1 MGKKK
6 NHEPNIQKGL
16 MVLLSALYQVFC
28 CSEKDFFCNP
38 YSDPYFLQVFRYA
51 SVFIFTCRGNQNNIG
66 EGSFELALQP
76 HS

>member
-28 CSEKDFFCNP
+28 CSEKDFF
-38 YSDPYFLQVFRYA
+38 LQPLFGPLLFA
-51 SVFIFTCRGNQNNIG
+51 SVQIRIRIHFYMQRESKQHRRRLI
-66 EGSFELALQP
+66 
-76 HS
+76 